1 MLRIEILVN
10 ILVEL
15 LIGTGGFGRIKVTAA
30 GDIAIRCVEIQ
41 RACDSL
47 EIVNW

>member
-1 MLRIEILVN
+1 VLRIEILVN

-15 LIGTGGFGRIKVTAA
+15 LIGTGGFGCIKVTAA
-30 GDIAIRCVEIQ
+30 SDIAIRCVEIQ
-41 RACDSL
+41 RACDGL